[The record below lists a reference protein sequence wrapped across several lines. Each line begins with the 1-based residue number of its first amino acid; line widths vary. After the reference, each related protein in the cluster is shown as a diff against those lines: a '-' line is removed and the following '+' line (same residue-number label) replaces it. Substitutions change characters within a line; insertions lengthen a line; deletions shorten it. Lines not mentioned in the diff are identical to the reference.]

1 MEKPPAGLRQ
11 ITDWPLFLVS
21 FMTLLVCSF
30 YGIVGSYLAPYSGIE
45 FDPGWKITGLADCTS
60 NPGNKPEWCAADADI
75 LKVGDQLVSIGS
87 LSLNEYLERQDII
100 PFSGSKPGDSVSISF
115 ERDGVVRTVRWT
127 VISPALSDRLR
138 NFISMLVYL
147 PFWLAGTAVL
157 ILIRPHDRRW
167 LLLVLFN
174 FATAVYLAIGMAI
187 TQVTYSSFIIHVMTW
202 LVAPLY
208 INLHLEIPNPLFRP
222 MRRTYLLLLYLG
234 GGLLAALELL
244 QLLPRPAF
252 YLGLAIAILGSLGL
266 LAYRLLTRLAPP
278 DRMAL
283 RLMFLGIGLAFLPG
297 LLFVMMP
304 LFTSFSPPSTT
315 ALIATYMAIPLLPAF
330 YFYAIYK
337 RSLGGLE
344 FRANRA
350 LSLYSF
356 ILLYSLAI
364 IFVFS
369 VASQSLHLA
378 DESLA
383 FSLAVTLIF
392 VISAPFLRS
401 HFQHWFDSIAYGARH
416 DPQEIVRDFAL
427 QLPAAFEPAQLIR
440 LLSRDVTPS
449 LLIRESALY
458 QKKDS
463 QYFLFYADG
472 ITLTDE
478 PLESSEIEQLIKAT
492 GQYRPP
498 DATAADRFSWVRLTV
513 TLQTGGKTSG
523 VWLFGRRDPDD
534 FYPHNDILLLRTLG
548 SQVAP
553 MLENLRL
560 YEETQRRLERLQT
573 LRDIDITISSSL
585 DLNFTLEIL
594 LDQVSRRSN
603 VDAADVL
610 LLNPK
615 TTLLEFVAGKGFH
628 SDALHHT
635 HLRLGEGYAG
645 QAAHERRLIFIQNL
659 NQDVG
664 SLARSPKFPTERF
677 KSYCAAP
684 LIVKGQVKGVLEVFF
699 RTALAPDT
707 DWFDFLESLTVQ
719 AAIAIDNASLF
730 DELQHSNAELNLA
743 YDTTIE
749 GWSRALDLRDE
760 GTEGHTERVTE
771 MTERLARALG
781 VEESQMVQIR
791 RGALLHDMGKM
802 GIPDSILLKRDALTR
817 EEWDVMR
824 RHPLY
829 AYEMLSP
836 IIYLRQSLDIP
847 YCHHEKWDGT
857 GYPRGLKGEQI
868 PLAARIFAVVD
879 VWDATTSDRPYRQ
892 AWTKEQA
899 REYLLT
905 QSGKHFDPQIV
916 PVFLSIVD

>member
-1 MEKPPAGLRQ
+1 MDDKRPGLQ
-11 ITDWPLFLVS
+11 QFVDAFLLLVS
-21 FMTLLVCSF
+21 ILALLICLF
-30 YGIVGSYLAPYSGIE
+30 YAVAATYLSPI
-45 FDPGWKITGLADCTS
+45 PGVEYDANWTVTGFADCQ
-60 NPGNKPEWCAADADI
+60 NNKDNQLQWCLENEAT
-75 LKVGDQLVSIGS
+75 LQVGDQL
-87 LSLNEYLERQDII
+87 LSVGGMTLEQYLQNPNVV
-100 PFSGSKPGDSVSISF
+100 PFTGYRPGDSATITF
-115 ERDGVVRTVRWT
+115 LHDGVASAGQWILVHPTF
-127 VISPALSDRLR
+127 SDRFENL
-138 NFISMLVYL
+138 IQALVYL
-147 PFWLAGTAVL
+147 PFWMAGTAVL
-157 ILIRPHDRRW
+157 ILIRPRDRRW
-167 LLLVLFN
+167 LLLVIFN
-174 FATAVYLAIGMAI
+174 YITAIYLAVGMSLSL
-187 TQVTYSSFIIHVMTW
+187 VPYSSLIIHMLTW
-202 LVAPLY
+202 LIAPLY
-208 INLHLEIPNPLFRP
+208 IHLHLEIPSPLFRSQ
-222 MRRTYLLLLYLG
+222 RRPFLLLFYIAGATLG
-234 GGLLAALELL
+234 VLEIFQVLPGLM
-244 QLLPRPAF
+244 F
-252 YLGLAIAILGSLGL
+252 YLGLIIAILGSLGL
-266 LAYRLLTRLAPP
+266 LMYRLLARLTAPE
-278 DRMAL
+278 RLAL
-283 RLMFLGIGLAFLPG
+283 RLIFLGIGLAFLPG
-297 LLFVMMP
+297 LLFVITP
-304 LFTSFSPPSTT
+304 ALTRGNPPPET
-315 ALIATYMAIPLLPAF
+315 ALIATYLAIPLLPAF

-337 RSLGGLE
+337 RNLGGLE

-369 VASQSLHLA
+369 IASQSLRLA

-383 FSLAVTLIF
+383 FSLLVTLVF
-392 VISAPFLRS
+392 VIAAPGLRAR
-401 HFQHWFDSIAYGARH
+401 FQQWFDTMAYGARH
-416 DPQEIVRDFAL
+416 NPQDIVRDFAL
-427 QLPAAFEPAQLIR
+427 QLPAAFEPALLIR
-440 LLSRDVTPS
+440 LLGRDVTPS

-458 QKKDS
+458 QKTENG
-463 QYFLFYADG
+463 FALFYADG
-472 ITLTDE
+472 INLPE
-478 PLESSEIEQLIKAT
+478 KPLEFGEMETLIRSA
-492 GQYRPP
+492 GRYRP
-498 DATAADRFSWVRLTV
+498 ADRAAAAPISRVRLGNALKTR
-513 TLQTGGKTSG
+513 GKTRG
-523 VWLFGRRDPDD
+523 GWLFGRRDPDD
-534 FYPHNDILLLRTLG
+534 FYPHADILLLRTLG

-560 YEETQRRLERLQT
+560 YDETQRRLERLQT

-585 DLNFTLEIL
+585 DLHFTLEIL

-603 VDAADVL
+603 VDAVDVL
-610 LLNPK
+610 LLNSK
-615 TTLLEFVAGKGFH
+615 TTLLEFVAGKGFR

-659 NQDVG
+659 EVDVG
-664 SLARSPKFPTERF
+664 SLARSPKFSSEKF

-699 RTALAPDT
+699 RTTLAADA

-719 AAIAIDNASLF
+719 AAIAIDNAALF
-730 DELQHSNAELNLA
+730 DDLQRSNAELNLA

-771 MTERLARALG
+771 MTERLARAMG
-781 VEESQMVQIR
+781 VEESHIVHIR

-802 GIPDSILLKRDALTR
+802 GIPDSILLKRDALTH
-817 EEWDVMR
+817 EEWDIMR

-836 IIYLRQSLDIP
+836 IIYLRQALDIP

-899 REYLLT
+899 REYIIA
-905 QSGKHFDPQIV
+905 QSGKHFDPQVAETFMAIM
-916 PVFLSIVD
+916 D

>member
-1 MEKPPAGLRQ
+1 M
-11 ITDWPLFLVS
+11 
-21 FMTLLVCSF
+21 
-30 YGIVGSYLAPYSGIE
+30 
-45 FDPGWKITGLADCTS
+45 
-60 NPGNKPEWCAADADI
+60 
-75 LKVGDQLVSIGS
+75 
-87 LSLNEYLERQDII
+87 
-100 PFSGSKPGDSVSISF
+100 SIS
-115 ERDGVVRTVRWT
+115 
-127 VISPALSDRLR
+127 
-138 NFISMLVYL
+138 
-147 PFWLAGTAVL
+147 
-157 ILIRPHDRRW
+157 
-167 LLLVLFN
+167 LLL
-174 FATAVYLAIGMAI
+174 
-187 TQVTYSSFIIHVMTW
+187 YSSFIIHVTTW
-202 LVAPLY
+202 LIAPLY
-208 INLHLEIPNPLFRP
+208 IHLHLEIPNPLFRP
-222 MRRTYLLLLYLG
+222 HRRLFLLLLYLTG
-234 GGLLAALELL
+234 ALLALLELFRI
-244 QLLPRPAF
+244 LPRQAF
-252 YLGLAIAILGSLGL
+252 YLGLVVAILGSLGL
-266 LAYRLLTRLAPP
+266 LAYRLLTKLSAPERL
-278 DRMAL
+278 AL

-297 LLFVMMP
+297 LLFVMVPM
-304 LFTSFSPPSTT
+304 FTYFVSPSTT
-315 ALIATYMAIPLLPAF
+315 AVLATYMAIPLLPAF

-337 RSLGGLE
+337 RRLGGLE

-356 ILLYSLAI
+356 VLLYSMGI
-364 IFVFS
+364 IFIFS
-369 VASQSLHLA
+369 IASQSLHLA

-392 VISAPFLRS
+392 VIAAPFLRPR
-401 HFQHWFDSIAYGARH
+401 FQRWFDSIAYGAKH

-427 QLPAAFEPAQLIR
+427 QLPAAFEPAQLVR

-449 LLIRESALY
+449 LLIRESALF
-458 QKKDS
+458 QKKDTK
-463 QYFLFYADG
+463 YFLFYSDG
-472 ITLTDE
+472 ITLTSE
-478 PLESSEIEQLIKAT
+478 PLESSEIEELIKAT

-498 DATAADRFSWVRLTV
+498 DPAAADRFSWVRLSV
-513 TLQTGGKTSG
+513 ALQTGGKTSG

-560 YEETQRRLERLQT
+560 YDETQRRLERLQT

-585 DLNFTLEIL
+585 DLHFTLEIL

-603 VDAADVL
+603 VDAVDVL

-645 QAAHERRLIFIQNL
+645 QSAHERRLIFVQNL
-659 NQDVG
+659 ELDVG

-677 KSYCAAP
+677 KSYCATP

-699 RTALAPDT
+699 RTALAPDP

-760 GTEGHTERVTE
+760 GTEGHTERVTD
-771 MTERLARALG
+771 MTERLARAMG
-781 VEESQMVQIR
+781 VEESQMVHIR

-802 GIPDSILLKRDALTR
+802 GIPDGILLKRDALTR

-836 IIYLRQSLDIP
+836 IIYLRNSLDIP

-868 PLAARIFAVVD
+868 PLAARIFAIVD

-916 PVFLSIVD
+916 PVFLSIMD

>member
-1 MEKPPAGLRQ
+1 MKKNKAGHRQ
-11 ITDWPLFLVS
+11 AADWPLFLISIV
-21 FMTLLVCSF
+21 TLLICLF
-30 YGIVGSYLAPYSGIE
+30 YGFAATYIAPYSGIE
-45 FDPGWKITGLADCTS
+45 YDTGWKILSLADCLS
-60 NPGNKPEWCAADADI
+60 NSGNKSEWCAADANI
-75 LKVGDQLVSIGS
+75 LAVGDQMVSIGD
-87 LSLNEYLERQDII
+87 LQYEEFITTQDRI
-100 PFSGSKPGDSVSISF
+100 PFFGYKPGDTVTISF
-115 ERDGVVRTVRWT
+115 LRNGALHTAQWR
-127 VISPALSDRLR
+127 VISPALSDRLKG
-138 NFISMLVYL
+138 FIQMLVYL

-157 ILIRPHDRRW
+157 ILIRPRNRRW
-167 LLLVLFN
+167 FLLVVFN
-174 FATAVYLAIGMAI
+174 FATAAYLAIGMSI
-187 TQVTYSSFIIHVMTW
+187 SFVTFSSFIIHVATW
-202 LVAPLY
+202 LIAPLY
-208 INLHLEIPNPLFRP
+208 IHLHLEIPNPLFRP
-222 MRRTYLLLLYLG
+222 HRRIYLLALYLAG
-234 GGLLAALELL
+234 VVLALLELF
-244 QLLPRPAF
+244 QVLPRPVF
-252 YLGLAIAILGSLGL
+252 YLGLAAAIFGSLGL
-266 LAYRLLTRLAPP
+266 LAYRLLTRLSAPE
-278 DRMAL
+278 RLAL

-297 LLFVMMP
+297 LLFVIIP
-304 LFTSFSPPSTT
+304 LFTKLVSPSAT
-315 ALIATYMAIPLLPAF
+315 ALIATYLAIPLLPFF

-337 RSLGGLE
+337 RSLGE
-344 FRANRA
+344 FELRANRA

-356 ILLYSLAI
+356 ILLYSLSV

-383 FSLAVTLIF
+383 FSLIVTLVFLIA
-392 VISAPFLRS
+392 APALRAR
-401 HFQHWFDSIAYGARH
+401 FQHWFDTMAYGARH
-416 DPQEIVRDFAL
+416 DPQEIVREFAL
-427 QLPAAFEPAQLIR
+427 QLPAAFEPALLIR
-440 LLSRDVTPS
+440 LLSREVTPT

-458 QKKDS
+458 QKTENG
-463 QYFLFYADG
+463 FTLFYANG
-472 ITLTDE
+472 ITLTDRPVE
-478 PLESSEIEQLIKAT
+478 FDEMDMLIKSA
-492 GQYRPP
+492 GHYRPP
-498 DATAADRFSWVRLTV
+498 DYVAADQWSWVRLAV
-513 TLQTGGKTSG
+513 ALQTGGKVSG

-534 FYPHNDILLLRTLG
+534 FYPHDDILLLRTLG

-560 YEETQRRLERLQT
+560 YAETQSRLERLQT

-585 DLNFTLEIL
+585 DLHFTLEIL

-603 VDAADVL
+603 VDAVDVL

-645 QAAHERRLIFIQNL
+645 QAAHERRLIFIKNL
-659 NQDVG
+659 EHDVG
-664 SLARSPKFPTERF
+664 GLARSPKFPTEHF
-677 KSYCAAP
+677 KSYCGAP

-699 RTALAPDT
+699 RTSLTPDA

-771 MTERLARALG
+771 MTEILARAMG
-781 VEESQMVQIR
+781 MDEDQMVHVR

-802 GIPDSILLKRDALTR
+802 GIPDSILLKRDALSR

-829 AYEMLSP
+829 AFEMLSP
-836 IIYLRQSLDIP
+836 IIYLRNSLDIP
-847 YCHHEKWDGT
+847 YCHHEKWDGS
-857 GYPRGLKGEQI
+857 GYPRGLKGDQI
-868 PLAARIFAVVD
+868 PLAARVFAIVD

-916 PVFLSIVD
+916 PVFLSTMD

>member
-1 MEKPPAGLRQ
+1 MEKIKTGIRHIA
-11 ITDWPLFLVS
+11 DWPLFLISVV
-21 FMTLLVCSF
+21 TLLICLF
-30 YGIVGSYLAPYSGIE
+30 YGIAGTYIAPYSGIE
-45 FDPGWKITGLADCTS
+45 YDAGWRIIGIANCLNNNS
-60 NPGNKPEWCAADADI
+60 NRPEWCAADADI
-75 LKVGDQLVSIGS
+75 LAAGDQMISIGD
-87 LSLNEYLERQDII
+87 LQYEDFLKNQDRI
-100 PFSGSKPGDSVSISF
+100 PFWGNQPGDTVSISI
-115 ERDGVVRTVRWT
+115 VRNGSPQTILWT
-127 VISPALSDRLR
+127 LVSPALSDRFK
-138 NFISMLVYL
+138 NFIQMLVYI

-157 ILIRPHDRRW
+157 ILIRPRNRRW
-167 LLLVLFN
+167 FLLVVFN
-174 FATAVYLAIGMAI
+174 YATAVYLAVGMSI
-187 TQVTYSSFIIHVMTW
+187 SLVNFSSYIIHVATW
-202 LVAPLY
+202 LIAPLY
-208 INLHLEIPNPLFRP
+208 IHLHLEIPNPLFRP
-222 MRRTYLLLLYLG
+222 RRRVYLLVLYLAG
-234 GGLLAALELL
+234 AVLALLELFHV
-244 QLLPRPAF
+244 LPRQIF
-252 YLGLAIAILGSLGL
+252 YLGLAGAIIGSLGL
-266 LAYRLLTRLAPP
+266 LGYRLLTRLSAPE
-278 DRMAL
+278 RLAL
-283 RLMFLGIGLAFLPG
+283 RLMFLGIGMAFLPG
-297 LLFVMMP
+297 LLFVTIP
-304 LFTSFSPPSTT
+304 LFTNLISPSTT
-315 ALIATYMAIPLLPAF
+315 ALVATYMALPLLPFF

-337 RSLGGLE
+337 RSLGE
-344 FRANRA
+344 FELRANRA

-356 ILLYSLAI
+356 ILLYSLAVI
-364 IFVFS
+364 LVFS
-369 VASQSLHLA
+369 IASQSLHLA

-392 VISAPFLRS
+392 LIIAPGLRAR
-401 HFQHWFDSIAYGARH
+401 FQRWFDTMAYGARH
-416 DPQEIVRDFAL
+416 NPQEIVREFAL
-427 QLPAAFEPAQLIR
+427 QLPAAFKPALLIR
-440 LLSRDVTPS
+440 LLSREVTPS

-458 QKKDS
+458 QKTEIGFS
-463 QYFLFYADG
+463 LFYADG
-472 ITLTDE
+472 LTLTDRLVE
-478 PLESSEIEQLIKAT
+478 VGEMEALITNA
-492 GQYRPP
+492 GRYRPP
-498 DATAADRFSWVRLTV
+498 DHVAADQWSWVRLAV
-513 TLQTGGKTSG
+513 ALQTGGKTSG

-534 FYPHNDILLLRTLG
+534 FYPHDDILLLRTLG

-560 YEETQRRLERLQT
+560 YAETQSRLERLQT

-585 DLNFTLEIL
+585 DLHFTLEIL

-603 VDAADVL
+603 VDAVDVL
-610 LLNPK
+610 LLNAK
-615 TTLLEFVAGKGFH
+615 TMLLEFMAGKGFH

-659 NQDVG
+659 DQDVG
-664 SLARSPKFPTERF
+664 SLARSPKFPTEHF

-699 RTALAPDT
+699 RTALAPDA

-771 MTERLARALG
+771 MTERLARAMG
-781 VEESQMVQIR
+781 MDENQMVHVR

-802 GIPDSILLKRDALTR
+802 GIPDSILLKRDALSR

-847 YCHHEKWDGT
+847 YCHHEKWDGS
-857 GYPRGLKGEQI
+857 GYPRGLKGDQI
-868 PLAARIFAVVD
+868 PLAARVFAIVD
-879 VWDATTSDRPYRQ
+879 VWDATTSDRPYRL
-892 AWTKEQA
+892 AWTKDQA

-916 PVFLSIVD
+916 PVFLSIID

>member
-1 MEKPPAGLRQ
+1 MKNNKAGFRQ
-11 ITDWPLFLVS
+11 TADWPLFLIS
-21 FMTLLVCSF
+21 FVTLLICLF
-30 YGIVGSYLAPYSGIE
+30 YGIAGTYLAPYPGIE
-45 FDPGWKITGLADCTS
+45 FDNTWRINGLPECSS
-60 NPGNKPEWCAADADI
+60 NSSNKPEWCAANIDT
-75 LKVGDQLVSIGS
+75 LRVGDQIVVIGD
-87 LSLNEYLERQDII
+87 LRYEDFIENFDRI
-100 PFSGSKPGDSVSISF
+100 PFSGFQPGDTVAVSILRNGSPQ
-115 ERDGVVRTVRWT
+115 TIQWT
-127 VISPALSDRLR
+127 VVSPALSYRLK
-138 NFISMLVYL
+138 NFIPMLFYI
-147 PFWLAGTAVL
+147 PFWLAGTAML
-157 ILIRPHDRRW
+157 ILIRPRNRRW
-167 LLLVLFN
+167 FLLVVFN
-174 FATAVYLAIGMAI
+174 YATAVYLAVGMSVSI
-187 TQVTYSSFIIHVMTW
+187 INFSSYIIHVATW
-202 LVAPLY
+202 LIVPLY
-208 INLHLEIPNPLFRP
+208 IHLHLEIPNPLFRP
-222 MRRTYLLLLYLG
+222 RQRLYLWI
-234 GGLLAALELL
+234 LYLAGVVLSLLELF
-244 QLLPRPAF
+244 QVLPRPTF
-252 YLGLAIAILGSLGL
+252 YLGMAAAILGSLGL
-266 LAYRLLTRLAPP
+266 LAYRLLTKLTATERL
-278 DRMAL
+278 AL
-283 RLMFLGIGLAFLPG
+283 RLMFFGIGLAFLPS
-297 LLFVMMP
+297 LVYTTVP
-304 LFTSFSPPSTT
+304 LFTKLISPSAP
-315 ALIATYMAIPLLPAF
+315 ALAATYLALPLLPFF

-337 RSLGGLE
+337 RSLGEFE

-356 ILLYSLAI
+356 ILLYSLAVI
-364 IFVFS
+364 LVFS

-383 FSLAVTLIF
+383 FSLVVSLIF
-392 VISAPFLRS
+392 LIAAPVLRAR
-401 HFQHWFDSIAYGARH
+401 FQHWFDTMAYGARH
-416 DPQEIVRDFAL
+416 DPQGIVREFAL
-427 QLPAAFEPAQLIR
+427 QLPAAFEPALLIH

-458 QKKDS
+458 RKTETG
-463 QYFLFYADG
+463 FLLFYEDG
-472 ITLTDE
+472 ITLTDRPVE
-478 PLESSEIEQLIKAT
+478 LFEMEELIKNA
-492 GQYRPP
+492 GHYRPP
-498 DATAADRFSWVRLTV
+498 DHVAADQWSWVRLAV
-513 TLQTGGKTSG
+513 ALQTGGKTSG

-534 FYPHNDILLLRTLG
+534 FYPRDDILLLRTLG

-560 YEETQRRLERLQT
+560 YVETQSRLERLQT
-573 LRDIDITISSSL
+573 LRDIDITINSSL

-615 TTLLEFVAGKGFH
+615 TMLLEFVAGKGFR

-635 HLRLGEGYAG
+635 HLRPGEGYAG
-645 QAAHERRLIFIQNL
+645 QAAHERRLVFIQNL
-659 NQDVG
+659 EQEVG
-664 SLARSPKFPTERF
+664 SLSRSPKFPTERF

-699 RTALAPDT
+699 RTSLTPDT

-771 MTERLARALG
+771 MTEQLARTMG
-781 VEESQMVQIR
+781 MDESQLIHLR

-802 GIPDSILLKRDALTR
+802 GIPDSILLKRDALSR
-817 EEWDVMR
+817 EEWDIMR

-829 AYEMLSP
+829 AYEMLAP

-857 GYPRGLKGEQI
+857 GYPRGLKGDQI
-868 PLAARIFAVVD
+868 PLAARVFAIVD
-879 VWDATTSDRPYRQ
+879 VWDATTSDRPYRL

-905 QSGKHFDPQIV
+905 QSGKHFDPQII

>member
-1 MEKPPAGLRQ
+1 MKKNRTGIRQ
-11 ITDWPLFLVS
+11 ASDWPLYASSIF
-21 FMTLLVCSF
+21 TLLICLF
-30 YGIVGSYLAPYSGIE
+30 YGIAGTYIAPYPGIE
-45 FDPGWKITGLADCTS
+45 FDNGWRISGIADCLS
-60 NPGNKPEWCAADADI
+60 NNSNLPEWCAADAN
-75 LKVGDQLVSIGS
+75 LLEVGDQLVSIG
-87 LSLNEYLERQDII
+87 NIRQQDII
-100 PFSGSKPGDSVSISF
+100 HNQDLIPFYGYRPGDTVAVTF
-115 ERDGVVRTVRWT
+115 LRDGRQQTIQWT
-127 VISPALSDRLR
+127 VINPALSDRLKY
-138 NFISMLVYL
+138 FIQMLFYI

-157 ILIRPHDRRW
+157 ILIRPRNQRW

-174 FATAVYLAIGMAI
+174 YATAVYLAVGMSI
-187 TQVTYSSFIIHVMTW
+187 SLLNFSSYIIHVTTW
-202 LVAPLY
+202 LIAPLY
-208 INLHLEIPNPLFRP
+208 IHLHLEIPNPLFRP
-222 MRRTYLLLLYLG
+222 RRRIYLPILYIT
-234 GGLLAALELL
+234 GGLLALLELFRV
-244 QLLPRPAF
+244 LPRQTF
-252 YLGLAIAILGSLGL
+252 YLGLVVAILGSLGL
-266 LAYRLLTRLAPP
+266 LAYRLLTRLSAPE
-278 DRMAL
+278 RLAL

-297 LLFVMMP
+297 LLTVMLPMVTH
-304 LFTSFSPPSTT
+304 LTTPSST
-315 ALIATYMAIPLLPAF
+315 ALIVTYLAIPLLPAF

-337 RSLGGLE
+337 RSLGELE
-344 FRANRA
+344 LRANRA

-356 ILLYSLAI
+356 VLLYSLAI

-392 VISAPFLRS
+392 LIAAPGLRAR
-401 HFQHWFDSIAYGARH
+401 FQRWFDTMAYGARH

-427 QLPAAFEPAQLIR
+427 QLPAAFEPALLIR

-458 QKKDS
+458 RKS
-463 QYFLFYADG
+463 ETGFSLFYADG
-472 ITLTDE
+472 LTLTDRVVE
-478 PLESSEIEQLIKAT
+478 FGEMESLIRSA
-492 GQYRPP
+492 GHYRPP
-498 DATAADRFSWVRLTV
+498 DHTAADQWSWVRLAV
-513 TLQTGGKTSG
+513 ELRTGGKTSG
-523 VWLFGRRDPDD
+523 VWLLGRRDPDD
-534 FYPHNDILLLRTLG
+534 FYPHDDILLLRTLG
-548 SQVAP
+548 SQIAP
-553 MLENLRL
+553 MLDNLRL
-560 YEETQRRLERLQT
+560 YAETQSRLERLQT

-585 DLNFTLEIL
+585 DLHFTLEIL

-603 VDAADVL
+603 VDAVDVL

-615 TTLLEFVAGKGFH
+615 STLLEFVAGKGFH

-645 QAAHERRLIFIQNL
+645 QAAHERRLIFVQNL
-659 NQDVG
+659 DQDVG
-664 SLARSPKFPTERF
+664 SLARSPKFPTEHF

-699 RTALAPDT
+699 RTALAADA

-719 AAIAIDNASLF
+719 AAIALDNASLF

-771 MTERLARALG
+771 MTERLARAMG
-781 VEESQMVQIR
+781 MDENQMVHVR

-802 GIPDSILLKRDALTR
+802 GIPDSILLKRDALSR

-836 IIYLRQSLDIP
+836 IIYLKQSLDIP
-847 YCHHEKWDGT
+847 YCHHEKWDGS
-857 GYPRGLKGEQI
+857 GYPRGLKGDQI
-868 PLAARIFAVVD
+868 PLAARVFAIVD

-899 REYLLT
+899 REYLQT

-916 PVFLSIVD
+916 LVFLSIMD

>member
-1 MEKPPAGLRQ
+1 MKTSLASLSKNINGLFIILSAFVLTVCLL
-11 ITDWPLFLVS
+11 IT
-21 FMTLLVCSF
+21 F
-30 YGIVGSYLAPYSGIE
+30 YATYLSPYSG
-45 FDPGWKITGLADCTS
+45 
-60 NPGNKPEWCAADADI
+60 
-75 LKVGDQLVSIGS
+75 
-87 LSLNEYLERQDII
+87 LSLNGDWIVQRISECDSQDILCFANQNVIQTGDQILSINGLTQADYLKTVSAI
-100 PFSGSKPGDSVSISF
+100 PFQGLQHGDTASIILARGGQEITIKWRMPTRSA
-115 ERDGVVRTVRWT
+115 
-127 VISPALSDRLR
+127 PALSDLLIS
-138 NFISMLVYL
+138 FIYL
-147 PFWLAGTAVL
+147 PFWLSGTVILLLMQPRDQRWRSL
-157 ILIRPHDRRW
+157 IL
-167 LLLVLFN
+167 FN
-174 FATAVYLAIGMAI
+174 YATAFFLVIGVNSDLLPYGRSAIASISWILVPVYL
-187 TQVTYSSFIIHVMTW
+187 H
-202 LVAPLY
+202 
-208 INLHLEIPNPLFRP
+208 LHLIIPSNLISEKYRKTVPLGYLAAILLGILGFFNLMP
-222 MRRTYLLLLYLG
+222 MRIYIYALFLSIAGSLALLIYRLFTKITPSERLALRMMFVGISLALG
-234 GGLLAALELL
+234 PGLILT
-244 QLLPRPAF
+244 LLPSS
-252 YLGLAIAILGSLGL
+252 LA
-266 LAYRLLTRLAPP
+266 R
-278 DRMAL
+278 
-283 RLMFLGIGLAFLPG
+283 
-297 LLFVMMP
+297 V
-304 LFTSFSPPSTT
+304 PPSTVW
-315 ALIATYMAIPLLPAF
+315 LFVFLAIPLLPIF
-330 YFYAIYK
+330 YTYAIY
-337 RSLGGLE
+337 RRRLGGFE

-350 LSLYSF
+350 LNLYIFSLLYAFTIVLVFSIVSRSLY
-356 ILLYSLAI
+356 LQD
-364 IFVFS
+364 
-369 VASQSLHLA
+369 QSLYV
-378 DESLA
+378 SLV
-383 FSLAVTLIF
+383 VTLIF
-392 VISAPFLRS
+392 VIIARPIQTR
-401 HFQHWFDSIAYGARH
+401 FQRWFDSTIYGARH
-416 DPQEIVRDFAL
+416 DPQEIVREFAL
-427 QLPAAFEPAQLIR
+427 QLPAAFEPALLIR

-463 QYFLFYADG
+463 EYSLFYAEG
-472 ITLTDE
+472 LTPPNG
-478 PLESSEIEQLIKAT
+478 PLDAAEVEALIQSA

-498 DATAADRFSWVRLTV
+498 DPAATGRFAWVRLAV

-534 FYPHNDILLLRTLG
+534 FYPHTDILLLRTLG

-560 YEETQRRLERLQT
+560 YDETQRRLERLQT

-585 DLNFTLEIL
+585 DLHFTLEIL

-603 VDAADVL
+603 VDAVDVL
-610 LLNPK
+610 LLNTK
-615 TTLLEFVAGKGFH
+615 TTILEFVAGKGFH

-645 QAAHERRLIFIQNL
+645 QAAHERRLIFVQNL
-659 NQDVG
+659 EQDVG
-664 SLARSPKFPTERF
+664 SLARSPKFPIEHF

-699 RTALAPDT
+699 RRAFAPDT

-771 MTERLARALG
+771 MTERLARAMG
-781 VEESQMVQIR
+781 VEESDLVQIR

-802 GIPDSILLKRDALTR
+802 GIPDSILLKPDALSR
-817 EEWDVMR
+817 EEWDIMR

-836 IIYLRQSLDIP
+836 IIYLRHALDIP

-879 VWDATTSDRPYRQ
+879 VWDATTSDRPYRK

-916 PVFLSIVD
+916 PAFLSIMD

>member
-1 MEKPPAGLRQ
+1 MKKDKAGHRQ
-11 ITDWPLFLVS
+11 AADWPLFILS
-21 FMTLLVCSF
+21 GATLLICLF
-30 YGIVGSYLAPYSGIE
+30 FGIAGIYIAPYPGFDFDYSWTVGSLS
-45 FDPGWKITGLADCTS
+45 DCLGDS
-60 NPGNKPEWCAADADI
+60 HNQPEWCAADASL
-75 LKVGDQLVSIGS
+75 LKVGDQIVAIGDLRFEDYINS
-87 LSLNEYLERQDII
+87 FDSI
-100 PFSGSKPGDSVSISF
+100 PFSGHQPGDRVAISILRNGSPQ
-115 ERDGVVRTVRWT
+115 TIQWT
-127 VISPALSDRLR
+127 ILSPALSDRLK
-138 NFISMLVYL
+138 NLIPMLFYI
-147 PFWLAGTAVL
+147 PFGLAGTAML
-157 ILIRPHDRRW
+157 ILIRPRNRRW
-167 LLLVLFN
+167 FLLVLFN
-174 FATAVYLAIGMAI
+174 FATAAYLAVGMSI
-187 TQVTYSSFIIHVMTW
+187 MLIPVSSIILHAATW
-202 LVAPLY
+202 LIAPLY
-208 INLHLEIPNPLFRP
+208 IHLHLEIPNPLFRP
-222 MRRTYLLLLYLG
+222 RRRNYLLILYPV
-234 GGLLAALELL
+234 GGLLGLLELL
-244 QLLPRPAF
+244 RILPRQAF
-252 YLGLAIAILGSLGL
+252 YLGLAVAILGSLGL
-266 LAYRLLTRLAPP
+266 LAYRLLTRLSASE
-278 DRMAL
+278 RLAL

-297 LLFVMMP
+297 LFYTTVP
-304 LFTSFSPPSTT
+304 LLTKLISPSYP
-315 ALIATYMAIPLLPAF
+315 ALLATYMAIPLLPFF

-337 RSLGGLE
+337 RSLGEFE

-356 ILLYSLAI
+356 ILLYSLAVI
-364 IFVFS
+364 LVFS

-383 FSLAVTLIF
+383 FSLVVSLIF
-392 VISAPFLRS
+392 LIAAPALRTR
-401 HFQHWFDSIAYGARH
+401 FQHWFDTMAYGARH
-416 DPQEIVRDFAL
+416 NPQEIVRDFAL
-427 QLPAAFEPAQLIR
+427 QLPAAFEPALLIR

-458 QKKDS
+458 RKIETGFS
-463 QYFLFYADG
+463 LFYEDG
-472 ITLTDE
+472 ITLTDR
-478 PLESSEIEQLIKAT
+478 PVESHEMETLIKNA
-492 GQYRPP
+492 GHYRPP
-498 DATAADRFSWVRLTV
+498 DHVAADQWSWVRLAV
-513 TLQTGGKTSG
+513 ALQTGGKTSG

-534 FYPHNDILLLRTLG
+534 FYPHDDILLLRTLG

-560 YEETQRRLERLQT
+560 YAETQSRLERLQT

-615 TTLLEFVAGKGFH
+615 TMLLEFVAGKGFH

-635 HLRLGEGYAG
+635 HLRPGEGYAG
-645 QAAHERRLIFIQNL
+645 QAAHERRLVFIQNL
-659 NQDVG
+659 DQDVG
-664 SLARSPKFPTERF
+664 SLSRSPKFPTERF

-699 RTALAPDT
+699 RTSLAPDT

-771 MTERLARALG
+771 MTERLARAMG
-781 VEESQMVQIR
+781 MDEEQMVHLR

-802 GIPDSILLKRDALTR
+802 GIPDSILLKRDTLSR

-829 AYEMLSP
+829 AYEMLAP

-857 GYPRGLKGEQI
+857 GYPRGLKADQI
-868 PLAARIFAVVD
+868 PLAARVFAIVD
-879 VWDATTSDRPYRQ
+879 VWDATTSDRPYRL
-892 AWTKEQA
+892 AWTKDQA
-899 REYLLT
+899 REYLMT
-905 QSGKHFDPQIV
+905 QSGKHFDPQII